1 MYKNKR
7 NFAIKLEIDEKINNI
22 KNINNSSYKEE
33 LINLLELGLKRID
46 YLEKIKLLEKQ
57 IESISKLLSLNFE
70 LSK

>member
-7 NFAIKLEIDEKINNI
+7 NFTIKLEIDEKINNI